1 MIPHRVLIVG
11 NQLFANALSY
21 LLAENSS
28 INVIDCI
35 SSIQECVR
43 VIDNQSVDTLIIAQ
57 SLISEEN
64 SLCELFNTFPDKT
77 IIKANLENNQ
87 LEVITRQRIQARSKD
102 LVVTL
107 AALPRFS
114 KYKKL

>member
-1 MIPHRVLIVG
+1 MNPQRVLIVG

-21 LLAENSS
+21 LLAEDSS
-28 INVIDCI
+28 IIVIDCI

-57 SLISEEN
+57 SLMPEEN
-64 SLCELFNTFPDKT
+64 SLCEVFNTFPNKT
-77 IIKANLENNQ
+77 IIKAHIENNQ
-87 LEVITRQRIQARSKD
+87 IEVITSQRIQARSQD
-102 LVVTL
+102 LLNTL

-114 KYKKL
+114 K